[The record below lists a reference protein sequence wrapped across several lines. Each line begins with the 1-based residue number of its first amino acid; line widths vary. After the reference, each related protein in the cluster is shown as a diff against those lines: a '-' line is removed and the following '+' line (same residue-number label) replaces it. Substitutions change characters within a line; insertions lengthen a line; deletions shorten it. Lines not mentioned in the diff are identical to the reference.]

1 MKREMQWLNISRRGL
16 RTIGVLAGLALLAVL
31 AQSVPLPTTARAA
44 VGVKVNLKEWSVVAD
59 PASAPAG
66 AITFNVVN
74 NGTIPHEL
82 VVLKTDISPELLPVE
97 AADPTKVDEAA
108 AGIENVGEVDDT
120 VLNVSGATGT
130 LTLDLAPG
138 KYVLICNV
146 SSHYK
151 AGMRTAFTV
160 TGAAAP
166 ATVAAAAPA
175 TVAPPQQVAP
185 ARAPALPSTGSG
197 TDGDGVVPGLWIV
210 FGAGGV
216 LLALAGGWTFFRARK

>member
-31 AQSVPLPTTARAA
+31 AQSVTTAWAA
-44 VGVKVNLKEWSVVAD
+44 VGVNVDLKEMTVVAD
-59 PASAPAG
+59 PASVPAG
-66 AITFNVVN
+66 AVTFNAVN
-74 NGTIPHEL
+74 SGTIPHEL
-82 VVLKTDISPELLPVE
+82 VVLKTDISPELLPAR
-97 AADPTKVDEAA
+97 AADATKVDEAA
-108 AGIENVGEVDDT
+108 AGIENLGEIEDS
-120 VLNVSGATGT
+120 VLDVSGATGT

-146 SSHYK
+146 SGHYK

-166 ATVAAAAPA
+166 TI
-175 TVAPPQQVAP
+175 VAPPTQVAP

-197 TDGDGVVPGLWIV
+197 TDGDGVVPRLWIV
-210 FGAGGV
+210 FGAGVV
-216 LLALAGGWTFFRARK
+216 LLAAAGGWTFFHARK